1 MRDENIYCDV
11 CGSKKDERSVE
22 FFTAQFLDRNGD
34 DLNKDILVC
43 HVCRGEYTD
52 EELDEKGEELH
63 EGYLEYLADL
73 QHDFMREEGI

>member
-1 MRDENIYCDV
+1 MRNENIYCDV

-22 FFTAQFLDRNGD
+22 FFTAQFFDRNGD
-34 DLNKDILVC
+34 ELNKDILVC
-43 HVCRGEYTD
+43 HVCRGEYSD

-73 QHDFMREEGI
+73 QCDLMREEQ

>member
-11 CGSKKDERSVE
+11 CGGEQHERSVE
-22 FFTAQFLDRNGD
+22 FFTAQFIARNGD
-34 DLNKDILVC
+34 DVNKDMVVC
-43 HVCRGEYTD
+43 QPCRGEYSD

-73 QHDFMREEGI
+73 RCDMMREEGI

>member
-1 MRDENIYCDV
+1 MRDETSYCDV

-22 FFTAQFLDRNGD
+22 FFEAQFFDRNGD
-34 DLNKDILVC
+34 DLTKDMMVC

-63 EGYLEYLADL
+63 ENFLEYIADL
-73 QHDFMREEGI
+73 QCDMMREEQ